1 MTAVFAAASL
11 LLAGGAGVLS
21 SLLVAPVRGAGRMVA
36 LLLAS
41 VAAVG
46 LGLLLLVGPVEPAFF
61 LTGFLTGS
69 RTWMEVPIA
78 WL

>member
-46 LGLLLLVGPVEPAFF
+46 LGLLLLVGPVDPALV
-61 LTGFLTGS
+61 LTGLG
-69 RTWMEVPIA
+69 PQIA
-78 WL
+78 PL

>member
-1 MTAVFAAASL
+1 MTALFTAASL

-41 VAAVG
+41 TAAVG
-46 LGLLLLVGPVEPAFF
+46 LGLLLLVGPPEAGVF
-61 LTGFLTGS
+61 LTGLGNGS
-69 RTWMEVPIA
+69 A

>member
-1 MTAVFAAASL
+1 MSAMTAVFAAASL

-41 VAAVG
+41 VAALG
-46 LGLLLLVGPVEPAFF
+46 LGLLLLVGPAEPAFF
-61 LTGFLTGS
+61 LTGTLTGT
-69 RTWMEVPIA
+69 RMHIA
-78 WL
+78 RL